1 MIQKKPDICD
11 TFIESS
17 LLIEKSP
24 FYALH
29 KKFECVGK
37 LRTDDVALNYGSYK
51 KRLDSIGS
59 PWGWDKRPKYQDI
72 CATTARIS
80 DSRSRLYTLL
90 LDDKEIGYSLTV
102 PRDDLSEIFRVR
114 VGEIEN
120 FGVVVEHNGS
130 GYGAPFFKYVCNE
143 LFKQGFDAVFLSTR
157 STNHEKVL
165 PFYEK
170 LGMNIIKQVTKK
182 NDLV

>member
-1 MIQKKPDICD
+1 MIQKEPHICN

-17 LLIEKSP
+17 LLIEKTP

-29 KKFECVGK
+29 KEFVCGENLSVHN
-37 LRTDDVALNYGSYK
+37 VVLNYGSYK
-51 KRLDSIGS
+51 ERLNNIGS
-59 PWGWDKRPKYQDI
+59 PWGWDKRPKYQDRYS
-72 CATTARIS
+72 TTKRIS
-80 DSRSRLYTLL
+80 DSRSRLYTLHL
-90 LDDKEIGYSLTV
+90 NEKEIGYSLTV
-102 PRDDLSEIFRVR
+102 PRDDLSKIFRVQ

-120 FGVVVEHNGS
+120 FGIAVKQNGN
-130 GYGAPFFKYVCNE
+130 GYGAPFFKHVCNE
-143 LFKQGFDAVFLSTR
+143 LFQQGFDAIFLSTR

-170 LGMNIIKQVTKK
+170 LGMSVIKQVIRK